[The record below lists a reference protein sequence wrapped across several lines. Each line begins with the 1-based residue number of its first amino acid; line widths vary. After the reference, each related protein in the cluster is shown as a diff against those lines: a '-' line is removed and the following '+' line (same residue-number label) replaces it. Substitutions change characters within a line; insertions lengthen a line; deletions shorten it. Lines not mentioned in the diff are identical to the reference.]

1 MFENWHREVF
11 AGFDANTVAKM
22 EEKEI
27 VEIASNKALSL
38 ADSRVMCIVDN
49 AKCITKASTQVTQH
63 IFNKMFFSNW
73 MNQIIF

>member
-27 VEIASNKALSL
+27 MEIASNKALSL

-49 AKCITKASTQVTQH
+49 AKCITKASNTSGSFWIV
-63 IFNKMFFSNW
+63 W
-73 MNQIIF
+73 

>member
-1 MFENWHREVF
+1 MLLCNVLSIRREVF

-27 VEIASNKALSL
+27 IEIASNKALSL

-49 AKCITKASTQVTQH
+49 AKFITKACTQ
-63 IFNKMFFSNW
+63 SNPCL
-73 MNQIIF
+73 

>member
-1 MFENWHREVF
+1 
-11 AGFDANTVAKM
+11 M

-63 IFNKMFFSNW
+63 IFNKMFFSN
-73 MNQIIF
+73 